1 MFTQGCHAFT
11 LAETPVSLDGNLTET
26 YKKWCDSAENAATET
41 RVNVMYQG
49 APPVMYPLTETCAC
63 RHVSATVLRVY
74 GSPSQFSFIPPPL
87 KRAILE
93 IK

>member
-11 LAETPVSLDGNLTET
+11 LAETPVSLDENLTET
-26 YKKWCDSAENAATET
+26 YKKWYDSAENAATET
-41 RVNVMYQG
+41 RVNVK
-49 APPVMYPLTETCAC
+49 YPLTETCAC

-74 GSPSQFSFIPPPL
+74 GSSSQFSFITPPL
-87 KRAILE
+87 KRAMLE